1 MVQTR
6 ARYYPNPHLPNMST
20 SEEQIAELAQV
31 VETLH
36 QQITFLNQQ
45 VNNQANDL
53 QAALQANQQ
62 AHQANQHVAFA
73 LNPIRA
79 STNVIDMTS
88 KDGMKLYKLGLEKV
102 HSLCF
107 DGKPE
112 NVNFF
117 RATVHKKALDCGWYD
132 TWGNIFNIVDTSV
145 TPNKTYDIVYQT
157 QEVPLTAIEDFARSN
172 IVNQQNRAA
181 QNNHMAVKSL
191 FASLDEDMMKRML
204 ADEISYTIQNIAV
217 APLLFRTIISKSEMP
232 GRGQVKVLKD
242 QFKELPDKI
251 KGMDIETFNDH
262 VRGIN
267 TSLAAFGHQLP
278 NDDLVQDLLAA
289 YKHSDDHH
297 FNEHFKKKEVKCTEA
312 NSNFINIDE
321 WQFKAGD
328 KISKNGK
335 EYWWCPHHHDDGMWC
350 RYKPDTCTK
359 NPNRINE
366 HNSPASSPSN
376 CNNNDVANAATE
388 YEDTTEDVEG
398 LLGNFVIES
407 DDDLE

>member
-157 QEVPLTAIEDFARSN
+157 QEVPLTAIEDFARTN

-262 VRGIN
+262 ARGIN
-267 TSLAAFGHQLP
+267 TSLAAFGHQC
-278 NDDLVQDLLAA
+278 QMMA
-289 YKHSDDHH
+289 
-297 FNEHFKKKEVKCTEA
+297 
-312 NSNFINIDE
+312 
-321 WQFKAGD
+321 
-328 KISKNGK
+328 
-335 EYWWCPHHHDDGMWC
+335 
-350 RYKPDTCTK
+350 
-359 NPNRINE
+359 
-366 HNSPASSPSN
+366 
-376 CNNNDVANAATE
+376 
-388 YEDTTEDVEG
+388 
-398 LLGNFVIES
+398 
-407 DDDLE
+407 